1 MRFLISAALFVASLV
16 SLLLGIGD
24 RTLWAPPAD
33 HRISVSIDT
42 KAPFVVVPAT
52 VLSSFPGQPSITV
65 TNVGPVFASVGRE
78 SDIRAWVGNAQYS
91 ELKTAKSSAGLPT
104 IEKGLDHIGIT
115 GTKPSGSDLW
125 IAESTG
131 SGSATVTAE
140 TRSDTG
146 ALIASDGKAA
156 APSKVLFVWP
166 IAHDLTFS
174 NTMLYIGGGLL
185 LVATAML
192 LWALRHARIKRGPRR
207 RTPKAPRAKKVRVRR
222 NKNLIKPKGR
232 RSARNP
238 ISGRVSARSLGAG
251 VLTLAVTASL
261 AGCSLQLPGVAGGA
275 AKASASPS
283 VTSTANNQTPA
294 AVTHE
299 QLVRILADVANVAN
313 TADASKN
320 RPLLSTRFAGPAFK
334 LRAINYILRK
344 KSSAIEPLP
353 AIAAAPITFSLPAS
367 TDTWPRTIM
376 AVTDEPGQTNLPQ
389 MIVLQQAT
397 PRDNYKVWYVSRL
410 LPGVKIPSVA
420 TEDMGAIPVD
430 PKSVFLKLAPNQLAQ
445 AFGDVINRGR
455 TSLSAGLFNLANPF
469 YEQVS
474 SDQKAQAAA
483 LVNAKITFKHT
494 LGEPN
499 TLALATADAGAL
511 VAVFMNDT
519 YTIKPSRPG
528 SAVAVDGAEKVLLGA
543 GGSTTGVQSVY
554 GDMLFF
560 YVPPVTSKST
570 IELLGATQGLLA
582 IKKL

>member
-1 MRFLISAALFVASLV
+1 MRFLIAAALFVASLV

-33 HRISVSIDT
+33 HRISINVET
-42 KAPFVVVPAT
+42 KSPFIIVPAE
-52 VLSSFPGQPSITV
+52 VLSSFPGQPTV
-65 TNVGPVFASVGRE
+65 SVTSLGRTFAALGRE
-78 SDIRAWVGNAQYS
+78 SDIRAWVGNAQYL
-91 ELKTAKSSAGLPT
+91 ELAADKTGAGLP
-104 IEKGLDHIGIT
+104 IIKKGAEHIGIS
-115 GTKPSGSDLW
+115 GTSPQNSDLW
-125 IAESTG
+125 IVQQAG
-131 SGSATVTAE
+131 AGSASVSAV

-146 ALIASDGKAA
+146 ALIASDGKAP
-156 APSKVLFVWP
+156 APTQLLFVWP

-174 NTMLYIGGGLL
+174 NTMIDIGIALM
-185 LVATAML
+185 VAAVVMFII
-192 LWALRHARIKRGPRR
+192 ASRHARIKRGPRR
-207 RTPKAPRAKKVRVRR
+207 RTPKAPKVKKVRVRR
-222 NKNLIKPKGR
+222 NKSLVKPKGR

-238 ISGRVSARSLGAG
+238 IVQRAAAGLLAAAVS
-251 VLTLAVTASL
+251 ASL

-275 AKASASPS
+275 ASASPKVS
-283 VTSTANNQTPA
+283 STANNQTPA
-294 AVTHE
+294 AVTHA
-299 QLVRILADVANVAN
+299 QLERILVDVAAVAAQ
-313 TADASKN
+313 ADETKN
-320 RPLLSTRFAGPAFK
+320 RALLSSRFAGPAFK

-353 AIAAAPITFSLPAS
+353 SIAAAPITFSLPAS
-367 TDTWPRTIM
+367 TDTWPRVIM
-376 AVTDEPGQTNLPQ
+376 AVTDEPGQANLPQ
-389 MIVLQQAT
+389 MIVLQQAS

-410 LPGVKIPSVA
+410 LPGVKIPAVA

-455 TSLSAGLFNLANPF
+455 TSLSAGLFNLSNPF

-483 LVNAKITFKHT
+483 LVNAKITYKHT

-499 TLALATADAGAL
+499 TMALATADAGAL

-528 SAVAVDGAEKVLLGA
+528 SAVAVDGAEKVLLGT

>member
-1 MRFLISAALFVASLV
+1 MRFLIAAALFVASLV
-16 SLLLGIGD
+16 SLLLGVGD
-24 RTLWAPPAD
+24 RILWAPPAD
-33 HRISVSIDT
+33 HRISVSVDT
-42 KAPFVVVPAT
+42 KSPFIVVPAK
-52 VLSSFPGQPSITV
+52 VLSSFTGQPTV
-65 TNVGPVFASVGRE
+65 TATSLGRNFVAFGRE
-78 SDIRAWVGNAQYS
+78 SDIRAWVGNSQFV
-91 ELKTAKSSAGLPT
+91 ELTAAKSAAGVPT
-104 IEKGLDHIGIT
+104 IEKGSEHIGIS
-115 GTKPSGSDLW
+115 GTQPQGSDLW
-125 IAESTG
+125 TVQSAG
-131 SGSATVTAE
+131 AGSATATAE

-146 ALIASDGKAA
+146 ALIASDGKLA
-156 APSKVLFVWP
+156 APSELLFVWP

-174 NTMLYIGGGLL
+174 NTMLMIGAVLAVLALL
-185 LVATAML
+185 MLVI
-192 LWALRHARIKRGPRR
+192 ALRHARIKRGPRR
-207 RTPKAPRAKKVRVRR
+207 RTPKAPRVKKVRVRR
-222 NKNLIKPKGR
+222 NKSLVKPKGR

-238 ISGRVSARSLGAG
+238 IAKLATNGA
-251 VLTLAVTASL
+251 LTLALVTSL
-261 AGCSLQLPGVAGGA
+261 TGCSLQLPGVAGGA
-275 AKASASPS
+275 PSETPSP
-283 VTSTANNQTPA
+283 TSTANNQTPA

-299 QLVRILADVANVAN
+299 QLVRILADVSSVASR
-313 TADASKN
+313 ADETKN
-320 RPLLSTRFAGPAFK
+320 RTVLATRFAGPAFK

-344 KSSAIEPLP
+344 KSSAIEPFP
-353 AIAAAPITFSLPAS
+353 TIAAEPITFSLPAS
-367 TDTWPRTIM
+367 TDTWPRVIM
-376 AVTDEPGQTNLPQ
+376 AVTDEPGQANLPQ
-389 MIVLQQAT
+389 LIVLQQAS
-397 PRDNYKVWYVSRL
+397 PRENYKVWYVSRL
-410 LPGVKIPSVA
+410 LPGVKIPAVS

-455 TSLSAGLFNLANPF
+455 TSLSASLFNLANPF

-483 LVNAKITFKHT
+483 LVNARITYKHT

-499 TLALATADAGAL
+499 TIALATADAGAL

-543 GGSTTGVQSVY
+543 GGSTSGVQSTY